1 MPGGHR
7 EIVATP
13 CTCHLLSERVSKFV
27 RKLRVDYV
35 TVRDIIHDR
44 FDGDLSPLKILPVA
58 RQVLHERKY
67 EHRWLLDSDSSGRIG
82 VEERME

>member
-1 MPGGHR
+1 
-7 EIVATP
+7 
-13 CTCHLLSERVSKFV
+13 V

-35 TVRDIIHDR
+35 TVRDIMNDR
-44 FDGDLSPLKILPVA
+44 FDGNLSPLKMLPVA

-67 EHRWLLDSDSSGRIG
+67 EHRWLLDSGSSGRIG